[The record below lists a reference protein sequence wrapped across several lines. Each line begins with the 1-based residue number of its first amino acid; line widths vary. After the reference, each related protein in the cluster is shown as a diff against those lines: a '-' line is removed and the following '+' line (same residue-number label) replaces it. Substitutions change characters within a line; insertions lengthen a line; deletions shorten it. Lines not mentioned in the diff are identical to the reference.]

1 MENAY
6 KKYKNQL
13 LAFSLYV
20 TGDRELSED
29 IVHEVF
35 LKFASQPKNTI
46 NSTKDWLFISTR
58 NLTYNNIKRL
68 KRNIYQPINSHSRI
82 SIEQKILI
90 NQILKKLDFDER
102 ELILL
107 KEKYGYSTK
116 ELASMLSISEENVRI
131 KLFRIRKK
139 MQKIAKE

>member
-116 ELASMLSISEENVRI
+116 ELTSMLSISEENVRI